1 MDVVSAVAKSRMS
14 RTQYL
19 IIFGATLCNMIDG
32 YDLSVIGF
40 ALPHLPE
47 GFASPATKGWIISLG
62 LVGMAVGAIFVAPFA
77 DRFGRRPLIIG
88 GVILNLA
95 AIGVTAMVSNAES
108 MLVTRFF
115 TGVAVG
121 ILGSLSVL
129 IAQEYA
135 PAEKKNLA
143 TGFVTIGFSIGSL
156 VGGIVGLSLVNAF
169 GGAWQVFFIFGAVLT
184 AVVLVYT
191 LLFMPESLS
200 FLVAQRT
207 PKSRAQIAKISK
219 SMGLVEVDLNAELPV
234 VNSEVAL
241 DGRKSRLLDKQFR
254 TRSLLLWFG
263 YMVAT
268 AAYYFVATW
277 TPQLIATSSGSTATG
292 TTAGTV
298 ISLGSVVGA
307 IAFGIIGMKMLST
320 KLAWLSLAVAMGAQ
334 VVFAF
339 TMEGG
344 LALAVAGILGMAAFA
359 SLTSYVS
366 SAPQLYPILLRS
378 KGLGYMYGV
387 SRFGSIV
394 APIAAGYAIAF
405 TSAETMYLFASLLF
419 GISGAIAFIIWRLTR
434 SHFAAERE
442 ALGKPEEVL
451 A

>member
-14 RTQYL
+14 MTQYL

-47 GFASPATKGWIISLG
+47 GFASPAMKGWIISLG
-62 LVGMAVGAIFVAPFA
+62 LVGMAVGAVVVAPFA
-77 DRFGRRPLIIG
+77 DRYGRRPLIIG
-88 GVILNLA
+88 GVALNIV
-95 AIGVTAMVSNAES
+95 AICVTALVSNAES

-121 ILGSLSVL
+121 VLGSLSVL

-135 PAEKKNLA
+135 PAAKRNLA
-143 TGFVTIGFSIGSL
+143 TGFVTIGFSVGSL
-156 VGGIVGLSLVNAF
+156 VGGIVGLSLVNSF
-169 GGAWQVFFIFGAVLT
+169 GGAWQVFFVFGGVLT
-184 AVVLVYT
+184 ALVLIYT
-191 LLFMPESLS
+191 VFFMPESLS
-200 FLVAQRT
+200 FLVAQRSH
-207 PKSRAQIAKISK
+207 KSRSQIIKISA
-219 SMGLVEVDLNAELPV
+219 SMGLRDVDPNAELPV
-234 VNSEVAL
+234 NSEVPF
-241 DGRKSRLLDKQFR
+241 DGKKSRLLDKQFR
-254 TRSLLLWFG
+254 TRSLLLWIG

-268 AAYYFVATW
+268 TAYYFVATW
-277 TPQLIATSSGSTATG
+277 TPQLITSSSGSTAAG
-292 TTAGTV
+292 TTAGTI

-334 VVFAF
+334 IVFAF

-378 KGLGYMYGV
+378 KGLGYMYGI
-387 SRFGSIV
+387 SRIGSIA
-394 APIAAGYAIAF
+394 APIAAGYAVAF
-405 TSAETMYLFASLLF
+405 MSAENMYLFASLLF
-419 GISGAIAFIIWRLTR
+419 GVSGIVAFVIWRLTR

-442 ALGKPEEVL
+442 ALAKPADALV
-451 A
+451 